1 MRNGKRERER
11 GRGRWKEGKRRKGVE
26 GDGRGEEKE
35 VRGERNWRK
44 RGRRRGPNS
53 CRVGFWLFR
62 ILDSVVILPAV
73 GTQFLKTIWH
83 FVLPP
88 IQSSLK
94 FPALMFPTSSLLPP
108 NPSYHV
114 SHLGP
119 RDGPARGT
127 PTSTGFLSLFYT
139 WSLKRALQKAIWS
152 HPSPSPLAFSLCSGI
167 KILNR
172 LLVSM
177 RGSLS
182 SILTSLGTWDP
193 SPCSSTGDPSNEPA
207 FYCHRVLACAVFLY
221 QECPSRLGAGLHSP
235 FSLLH
240 LVSSC
245 HSSELHSAAK
255 SPGTTPYKSV
265 LFLCHTLPY
274 CLQYTSIYERY
285 SIRVRLP
292 YCTVQVICAR

>member
-1 MRNGKRERER
+1 MER
-11 GRGRWKEGKRRKGVE
+11 GREKEGEEGGRRGREGREWKGM
-26 GDGRGEEKE
+26 GGGEEKE

-44 RGRRRGPNS
+44 RGRRRGPKS
-53 CRVGFWLFR
+53 CLAGFWLFR

-83 FVLPP
+83 FILPP

-167 KILNR
+167 KILNI
-172 LLVSM
+172 
-177 RGSLS
+177 G
-182 SILTSLGTWDP
+182 
-193 SPCSSTGDPSNEPA
+193 
-207 FYCHRVLACAVFLY
+207 Y
-221 QECPSRLGAGLHSP
+221 
-235 FSLLH
+235 
-240 LVSSC
+240 
-245 HSSELHSAAK
+245 
-255 SPGTTPYKSV
+255 
-265 LFLCHTLPY
+265 
-274 CLQYTSIYERY
+274 
-285 SIRVRLP
+285 
-292 YCTVQVICAR
+292 